1 VLEYKKKCTDEQCIG
16 QSPVN
21 ISDST
26 RHLQRCVVN
35 YSLHKLAPAP
45 ILRDVTWG
53 TLARPWVHPP
63 AQLCCPRV
71 APERLPSVTD
81 QLLWGNT
88 AAFLLSS
95 SRETS
100 LPYRESF
107 RPGIPASSQFN
118 PFCSWT
124 FLLSMPGH
132 SIDTNYQCWAA
143 TIWLSLNQAF
153 QETNHDRLNYI
164 ANISLYSWEVQEKAR
179 E

>member
-63 AQLCCPRV
+63 AQLCCPKV
-71 APERLPSVTD
+71 APEFGPLSAPVPERPQDNAEEVSYCQGKLQSLAMSPSV
-81 QLLWGNT
+81 
-88 AAFLLSS
+88 S
-95 SRETS
+95 EV
-100 LPYRESF
+100 
-107 RPGIPASSQFN
+107 PASSQFN
-118 PFCSWT
+118 PFCS
-124 FLLSMPGH
+124 LAVLPSMPDN
-132 SIDTNYQCWAA
+132 SLATNYHC
-143 TIWLSLNQAF
+143 
-153 QETNHDRLNYI
+153 
-164 ANISLYSWEVQEKAR
+164 
-179 E
+179 